1 MDLGL
6 VGRAAVVAIE
16 LRVSTPEQKCI
27 GLPEQKCISDARKK
41 SPRSGG
47 LFVGRQTSVGL
58 SAGVSELA
66 RRERRL
72 LWLSL

>member
-1 MDLGL
+1 MHQFAGAKLHQ
-6 VGRAAVVAIE
+6 RC
-16 LRVSTPEQKCI
+16 SQ
-27 GLPEQKCISDARKK
+27 K
-41 SPRSGG
+41 SPRTGG
-47 LFVGRQTSVGL
+47 LFVGRQTSVRL